1 MFGVGGGA
9 FVMRWGVVMSAR
21 RCCGEKGSGRSS
33 TWGASRQAAVGGKFL
48 TLWDTWLTLCK
59 VCCTLCRM
67 DATLIA
73 KPTNLVRKLRRWRE
87 LSQAELAERAH
98 VSRQTI
104 VNVEKGSYSPSVYLA
119 LAICRELGA
128 TVEEVFGDEQSM
140 EVVKGET
147 S

>member
-1 MFGVGGGA
+1 
-9 FVMRWGVVMSAR
+9 
-21 RCCGEKGSGRSS
+21 
-33 TWGASRQAAVGGKFL
+33 
-48 TLWDTWLTLCK
+48 
-59 VCCTLCRM
+59 M

-87 LSQAELAERAH
+87 LSQAERAH

>member
-1 MFGVGGGA
+1 MADHQRGVRPDKLQ
-9 FVMRWGVVMSAR
+9 FR
-21 RCCGEKGSGRSS
+21 
-33 TWGASRQAAVGGKFL
+33 GKFL
-48 TLWDTWLTLCK
+48 TLWDIWLTLCK
-59 VCCTLCRM
+59 VYCTLCRM